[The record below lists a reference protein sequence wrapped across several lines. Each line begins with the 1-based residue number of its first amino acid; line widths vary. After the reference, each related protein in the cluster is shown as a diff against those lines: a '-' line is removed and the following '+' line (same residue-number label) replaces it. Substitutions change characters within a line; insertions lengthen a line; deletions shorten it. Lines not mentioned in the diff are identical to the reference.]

1 MSLGRNMLS
10 DFKPKASETAAVLIE
25 TGARREKVKEVTLQL
40 RIEEDKLLLF
50 KEICQ
55 KRCPAKSRRGAMSVA
70 LRRFIDEAIAADGA
84 ILNFE
89 E

>member
-10 DFKPKASETAAVLIE
+10 DFQPKASETAAVLIE
-25 TGARREKVKEVTLQL
+25 TGASEKVKEVTLQL